1 MIDKRKFIIAFL
13 IILII
18 FIVLYF
24 NNGFKKRADVILMD
38 YSVLENGSVIKL
50 DIGISAS
57 IGYVRSL
64 KLKQKEN
71 SIYITFYST
80 FGFFNNK
87 MGSKGEYEIKV
98 NPKIDKIYF
107 YKGDEKYNLVLQKN
121 ELTNEWEFAN

>member
-24 NNGFKKRADVILMD
+24 NNGFKKRTDVILMD

-57 IGYVRSL
+57 IGYVRRLES
-64 KLKQKEN
+64 KQKEN

-87 MGSKGEYEIKV
+87 MGSKGEYEIKI
-98 NPKIDKIYF
+98 NKEIDKIYF
-107 YKGDEKYNLVLQKN
+107 YKGDGKYNLVLQKN
-121 ELTNEWEFAN
+121 ELTNEWEFAH

>member
-1 MIDKRKFIIAFL
+1 MSNKRKFIIVFL

-24 NNGFKKRADVILMD
+24 NNGFKKRTDVILMD

-57 IGYVRSL
+57 IGYVRRLES
-64 KLKQKEN
+64 KQKEN

-107 YKGDEKYNLVLQKN
+107 YKGDGKYNLVLQKN
-121 ELTNEWEFAN
+121 ELTNEWEFAH

>member
-1 MIDKRKFIIAFL
+1 MINKRKFIIAFL

-24 NNGFKKRADVILMD
+24 NNGFKKRTDVILMD

-57 IGYVRSL
+57 IGYVRRLES
-64 KLKQKEN
+64 KQKEN

-87 MGSKGEYEIKV
+87 MGSKGEYEIKI
-98 NPKIDKIYF
+98 NKEIDKIYF
-107 YKGDEKYNLVLQKN
+107 YKGDGKYNLVLQKN
-121 ELTNEWEFAN
+121 ELTNEWEFAH